1 MSKPSLDFTAVPS
14 LQWLRLL
21 PVMFETLLMP
31 IRQHRTITMLSE
43 FDDYHL
49 SDIGLAR
56 GDLMDGPLSGAEP
69 IQH

>member
-1 MSKPSLDFTAVPS
+1 MSNISLDFAAVAS
-14 LQWLRLL
+14 LQWLGLM
-21 PVMFETLLMP
+21 PTMFETLRMP
-31 IRQHRTITMLSE
+31 IRQHRTSTTLSD

-49 SDIGLAR
+49 RDIGLTR

>member
-1 MSKPSLDFTAVPS
+1 MSNTSLDFAAVAF
-14 LQWLRLL
+14 LQWLRLM
-21 PVMFETLLMP
+21 PVMFEPLRMP
-31 IRQHRTITMLSE
+31 FRQHRTITTLSD

-49 SDIGLAR
+49 RDIGLTR

>member
-1 MSKPSLDFTAVPS
+1 MSNTSLGFAAVAS
-14 LQWLRLL
+14 LQWLRAM
-21 PVMFETLLMP
+21 PVMFEPLRMP
-31 IRQHRTITMLSE
+31 FRQHRTITTLSD

-49 SDIGLAR
+49 RDIGLTR